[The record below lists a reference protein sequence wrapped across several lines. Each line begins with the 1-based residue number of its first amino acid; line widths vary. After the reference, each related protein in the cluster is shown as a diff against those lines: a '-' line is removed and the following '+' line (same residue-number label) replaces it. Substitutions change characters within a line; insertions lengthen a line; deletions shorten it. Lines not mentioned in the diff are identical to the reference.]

1 MKSKLSIAALSV
13 AMMLSNMSSATDSR
27 RAAPGDAVA
36 PAGDLRAR
44 FDFAKVGPEEYWPMR
59 RELRAFF
66 PEFSQGYPKDPAV
79 VAHWKDVWDEL
90 RAWVDAHPDADA
102 LDVRCE
108 NYRIIGRSFLPILF
122 RESPFYYEACV
133 QGGYYGPFWHDR
145 LPPMPGYATYR
156 LCKRFYKEKR
166 WVPDEDFEVLAERKR
181 QMYSF
186 ICGPF
191 VDECHTA
198 PPIRKILE
206 GGFKC
211 IKEKVKDAIAQC
223 PQSDNEGRRYLEA
236 MSLGLDTIHAMQL
249 KYRDAALSRIAA
261 GASGDERRRLER
273 IAESAARCPWEPP
286 RTFFEGLNTLGF
298 CREIFAYLEGLPNNA
313 SFGRLDAW
321 LIGLYRADIAAGR
334 MTEAEARDLLR
345 RFMLMSDCT
354 EDGFTRADVGIAH
367 EKDAPLTLGGCDD
380 DGNPTW
386 NELTKMVLE
395 EHQRM
400 AVISPKL
407 HVRFS
412 RDSPGEY
419 LELLAKEVIEG
430 HCVFAMFNDD
440 AHIPGFVRQG
450 YPLARARDYEG
461 IGCWEG
467 YISGDTDIS
476 DVNYTSVVQPFV
488 ASIYPDEAK
497 ARKARVRI
505 EPIDGCAN
513 MDELK
518 RVSLGNYIRF
528 LRDLTSDYTRYGR
541 FFAKISPRPLYSACL
556 NGCIERRRDEFDMGL
571 DHHQRTITIGFLSNT
586 VDSML
591 AIEKVV
597 FEDKFATM
605 AEFLS
610 AVRANW
616 QGERNQAIRS
626 EALKA
631 PYWGDNTP
639 KSNALMR
646 WWIDSIA
653 GDLEGLRTDQ
663 GGEYRLSCMIYREYL
678 AWGARTKATPD
689 GRYDGERFAQGF
701 APSDLRC
708 RSDLGDVFNAI
719 GSLDHTKLSAS
730 NANLS
735 FAGED
740 FTPVSMAAVF
750 RVFAQKGAHL
760 LQPNCNTV
768 ETLLDAQKHPERHLN
783 LMVKVCGFSTRF
795 VALSPRFQ
803 QEVIERHRLRQR

>member
-1 MKSKLSIAALSV
+1 MWLLAVSLCCIPAI
-13 AMMLSNMSSATDSR
+13 MS
-27 RAAPGDAVA
+27 
-36 PAGDLRAR
+36 AGDIRDR
-44 FDFAKVGPEEYWPMR
+44 FDFTEVGPSDYWPMR
-59 RELRAFF
+59 KELRGFF
-66 PEFSQGYPKDPAV
+66 PMKSQGDPKDPAV
-79 VAHWKDVWDEL
+79 VDHWESVWREL
-90 RAWVDAHPDADA
+90 ESWAKAHPEADA
-102 LDVRCE
+102 LDIRCE
-108 NYRIIGRSFLPILF
+108 SYRIMGRTFLPILF
-122 RESPFYYEACV
+122 HESPFYYEASV
-133 QGGYYGPFWHDR
+133 QGGYYGVDR
-145 LPPMPGYATYR
+145 FNPLKGFRRRVPMPGAGTGRICQRLYR
-156 LCKRFYKEKR
+156 ERKWIPE
-166 WVPDEDFEVLAERKR
+166 EDFKVLLERHD
-181 QMYSF
+181 QLYSY

-198 PPIRKILE
+198 PPTRKILE
-206 GGFKC
+206 GGFRG
-211 IKEKVKDAIAQC
+211 IREKVDAALASC
-223 PQSDNEGRRYLEA
+223 PEEDGEGRRYLKA
-236 MSLGLDTIHAMQL
+236 MALALDTVHAIQL
-249 KYRDAALSRIAA
+249 KYRDEALRRIAA
-261 GASGDERRRLER
+261 GAQGEELKRLRR

-298 CREIFAYLEGLPNNA
+298 CREIFAYVEGLPNNA

-321 LIGLYRADIAAGR
+321 LIGLYRADVAAGR
-334 MTEAEARDLLR
+334 ITEAETRDLLR

-354 EDGFTRADVGIAH
+354 EDGFIEADSNMAH

-380 DGNPTW
+380 DGNHVW
-386 NELTKMVLE
+386 NELTRMVLE

-412 RDSPGEY
+412 RDSPKDY

-440 AHIPGFVRQG
+440 AHVPGFVRQG

-467 YISGDTDIS
+467 YVSGDTDVS
-476 DVNYTSVVQPFV
+476 AVNYTSVLQPFV
-488 ASIYPDEAK
+488 ASIYTDGEK
-497 ARKARVRI
+497 ARQARVRI
-505 EPIDGCAN
+505 EPIEECVDMEA
-513 MDELK
+513 LK
-518 RVSLGNYIRF
+518 RVAFGNYIRF
-528 LRDLTSDYTRYGR
+528 LRDLLSDYTRYGR
-541 FFAKISPRPLYSACL
+541 YYSKVSPRPLFSACL

-571 DHHQRTITIGFLSNT
+571 DRHQRTITIGFLSNV

-597 FEDKFATM
+597 YEDRFATM
-605 AEFLS
+605 PEFLA

-616 QGERNQAIRS
+616 KGERHQAIRK

-631 PYWGDNTP
+631 PCWGDNTP
-639 KSNALMR
+639 KSNALMK

-653 GDLEGLRTDQ
+653 DELEGLRTDQ
-663 GGEYRLSCMIYREYL
+663 GGEYRLSCMIYREYMS
-678 AWGARTKATPD
+678 WGAKTRATPD

-708 RSDLGDVFNAI
+708 RSGLADVFHAI
-719 GSLDHTKLSAS
+719 GSLDHTRLCAS

-735 FAGED
+735 FGGED
-740 FTPVSMAAVF
+740 FTPEMLAAVF
-750 RVFAQKGAHL
+750 RVFAEGGAHL

-768 ETLLDAQKHPERHLN
+768 ETLLDAQRHPERHLD

-795 VALSPRFQ
+795 VTLSPRFQ
-803 QEVIERHRLRQR
+803 QEIIERNRLTGLNRLQSVRKAYED